1 MSNIEHGNLPIYE
14 KTINKDLSVSYYY
27 SLGSKDITIV
37 LIHGLG
43 STKEDFLSI
52 LNYEELTSYDII
64 FADLVGHGD
73 SSTPRDFSYTMDD
86 QAKVLY
92 NLLQILSMKS
102 EVLIVAHSMGGPIAI
117 SLAQM
122 LGNNVAGIVYAE
134 GNLDEGDCF
143 FSKTIATEH
152 SLKEWK
158 TKGFQD
164 IAKKMQKDPSS
175 QEYVKAFKKA
185 GPITIYKSSQDLY
198 NLSLEEKIL
207 KRLVQLS
214 VPVLAIYGESNKG
227 RYTSESKLATEFP
240 LCFIPEA
247 AHAMMIENPDAFYQ
261 AIIDFLLQF

>member
-1 MSNIEHGNLPIYE
+1 MLNIEQGNLPIYE
-14 KTINKDLSVSYYY
+14 KTIDKDLSVSYYY
-27 SLGSKDITIV
+27 SKGSIDITIV

-73 SSTPRDFSYTMDD
+73 SSTPKKFSYTMDD

-102 EVLIVAHSMGGPIAI
+102 EVVIIAHSMGGPIAI

-122 LGNNVAGIVYAE
+122 LGYNVAGIVYAE

-158 TKGFQD
+158 TKAFQN
-164 IAKKMQKDPSS
+164 IVQKLKQDPSS
-175 QEYVKAFKKA
+175 QEYVRSFKKA
-185 GPITIYKSSQDLY
+185 GPLTTYKSSQDLY
-198 NLSLEEKIL
+198 NLSIEEKIL
-207 KRLVQLS
+207 KKLVQLS
-214 VPVLAIYGESNKG
+214 VPVLAIYGETNKG
-227 RYTSESKLATEFP
+227 KYTSENKIATEFP
-240 LCFIPEA
+240 MCFIPEA
-247 AHAMMIENPDAFYQ
+247 AHSMMIENPDAFYQ
-261 AIIDFLLQF
+261 AVIDFLLQF